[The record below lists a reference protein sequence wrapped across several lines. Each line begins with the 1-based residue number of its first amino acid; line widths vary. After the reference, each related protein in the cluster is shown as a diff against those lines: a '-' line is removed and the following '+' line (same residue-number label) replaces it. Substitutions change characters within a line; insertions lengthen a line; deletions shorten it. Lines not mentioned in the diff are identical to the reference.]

1 MGTIYHKRVWQLL
14 IFAFL
19 FFLSCSDY
27 EVDEKKTNEVYTLQ
41 IDWKNAQQAQINYP
55 LWVYFFTEKGI
66 FIKKEQIQKAD
77 AVKEWQLPKGNYQYC
92 LLSGFDEKDY
102 QLPLEY
108 GFSSYFSP
116 NKLLEK
122 PLLTGNATILLSQ
135 NLRSTVALEY
145 AVAKIEFLLTAMPDD
160 ITEIKAMITP
170 VYSGYAFDGN
180 YWDVD
185 KTHAISLTHF
195 DKGEWRSL
203 PTYIFPSDKKKI
215 TINITLK
222 RKKGEESYSMN
233 YTGPLKAGTPYRI
246 KGSFR
251 NNELALEQVEV
262 INWQP
267 TEDVDFPFIED
278 PVKPKPE
285 DNTEGTKP
293 APPATDVETI
303 TSDVLPRQGEFWRN
317 MFVCQVKEASAE
329 ETRVL
334 LLAPVQWYCKV
345 VDANGLL
352 NAYRYEGLSAWRF
365 LAIEEAR
372 AFTEYVSD
380 KLEVLNTQLAQKGQ
394 DLLITDKGKRYLC
407 DDGNST
413 FSFTAKTILKAGG
426 TVKYYVR
433 GVKEVIIRKP

>member
-145 AVAKIEFLLTAMPDD
+145 AVAKIEFFTD
-160 ITEIKAMITP
+160 
-170 VYSGYAFDGN
+170 SYA
-180 YWDVD
+180 
-185 KTHAISLTHF
+185 
-195 DKGEWRSL
+195 R
-203 PTYIFPSDKKKI
+203 
-215 TINITLK
+215 
-222 RKKGEESYSMN
+222 
-233 YTGPLKAGTPYRI
+233 
-246 KGSFR
+246 
-251 NNELALEQVEV
+251 
-262 INWQP
+262 
-267 TEDVDFPFIED
+267 
-278 PVKPKPE
+278 
-285 DNTEGTKP
+285 
-293 APPATDVETI
+293 
-303 TSDVLPRQGEFWRN
+303 
-317 MFVCQVKEASAE
+317 
-329 ETRVL
+329 
-334 LLAPVQWYCKV
+334 
-345 VDANGLL
+345 
-352 NAYRYEGLSAWRF
+352 
-365 LAIEEAR
+365 
-372 AFTEYVSD
+372 
-380 KLEVLNTQLAQKGQ
+380 
-394 DLLITDKGKRYLC
+394 
-407 DDGNST
+407 
-413 FSFTAKTILKAGG
+413 
-426 TVKYYVR
+426 
-433 GVKEVIIRKP
+433 

>member
-1 MGTIYHKRVWQLL
+1 M
-14 IFAFL
+14 
-19 FFLSCSDY
+19 
-27 EVDEKKTNEVYTLQ
+27 DEKKTNEVYTLQ

-66 FIKKEQIQKAD
+66 FIKKEQIPKAD
-77 AVKEWQLPKGNYQYC
+77 AVKEWQLPKGKYQYC

-203 PTYIFPSDKKKI
+203 PTYIFPSD
-215 TINITLK
+215 
-222 RKKGEESYSMN
+222 
-233 YTGPLKAGTPYRI
+233 
-246 KGSFR
+246 
-251 NNELALEQVEV
+251 
-262 INWQP
+262 
-267 TEDVDFPFIED
+267 
-278 PVKPKPE
+278 
-285 DNTEGTKP
+285 
-293 APPATDVETI
+293 
-303 TSDVLPRQGEFWRN
+303 
-317 MFVCQVKEASAE
+317 
-329 ETRVL
+329 
-334 LLAPVQWYCKV
+334 
-345 VDANGLL
+345 
-352 NAYRYEGLSAWRF
+352 
-365 LAIEEAR
+365 
-372 AFTEYVSD
+372 
-380 KLEVLNTQLAQKGQ
+380 
-394 DLLITDKGKRYLC
+394 
-407 DDGNST
+407 
-413 FSFTAKTILKAGG
+413 
-426 TVKYYVR
+426 
-433 GVKEVIIRKP
+433 